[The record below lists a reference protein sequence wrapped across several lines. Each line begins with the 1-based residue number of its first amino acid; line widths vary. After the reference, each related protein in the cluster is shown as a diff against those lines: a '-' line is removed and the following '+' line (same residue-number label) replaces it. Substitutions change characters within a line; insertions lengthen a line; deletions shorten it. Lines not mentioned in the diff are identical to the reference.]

1 MGHKRK
7 TVSLTLESTVSS
19 DDAPPS
25 RDELFSI
32 IYEEDRVYLYQD
44 SARDHIISG
53 QDLPLRCHYEGNDF
67 EIDYRSLSGAANG
80 WKEWTTSVS
89 IRFQEP
95 LKSVSILS
103 SMWVCTGI
111 EIFFDVTI
119 LNQLASCWCHTTH
132 TFLVNWVEFSVTLED
147 VYALLLLP
155 ICGITSASEPLSKD
169 EKDLLSGLTEA
180 SNDLKKMMPRAV
192 RRALYPLACK
202 LARGKQLPIGAF
214 YLGTLYHNLDSIVRD
229 INSGSMKKISVVES
243 SFLQLFIWEHFHKL
257 APPRKCLKDGSP
269 RAWSRF
275 CSRLKGSVQLTD
287 IVDYISEFNF
297 HPYLTNICAYFTLDM
312 CDGSVVPL
320 TSEVRSNLNISRGGI
335 RFWFAICLP
344 RWLLFLQDNSK
355 SLSWSF
361 ISYCPDRVARKFGFD
376 QHVPHDRKAGSLE
389 KAPKS
394 CLLGSLQVSKRSHD
408 LFQLPCPTEGEDLT
422 TETGAHITSQ
432 ETQLVDPPGHGLVG
446 ERHVPS
452 RSIPD
457 DMMSTF
463 LEGDQSVLA
472 NSSHDGAISG
482 SIQTTIPVGPI
493 PTIASFGTGGF
504 LDFSKTSN
512 LFSQDQE
519 DISSRTP
526 TMANIGQN
534 SHKACPSAP
543 TDNPLVI
550 EHNQVESEYGKDLAA
565 LVGLDSE
572 CLAPLGPYTSQFC
585 SLYAS
590 LDKDFTS
597 FFENLSPIKK
607 SLFIQ
612 LSSPC
617 LPLLRLTFEIS
628 EQHYSHL
635 EYWKILFLIFLE
647 RPSVLGKIVESYFE
661 VVNSSI
667 RYRHLVGELEKICE
681 ERDIKVREIE
691 ELNHKIVGSVTPV
704 LGSKRVQ

>member
-169 EKDLLSGLTEA
+169 EKDL
-180 SNDLKKMMPRAV
+180 
-192 RRALYPLACK
+192 
-202 LARGKQLPIGAF
+202 F
-214 YLGTLYHNLDSIVRD
+214 
-229 INSGSMKKISVVES
+229 MKKISVVES
-243 SFLQLFIWEHFHKL
+243 SFLQLFIWEHFHML

-297 HPYLTNICAYFTLDM
+297 HPYLTNIGAYFTLDM

-320 TSEVRSNLNISRGGI
+320 TSEVRSNLNISRGG
-335 RFWFAICLP
+335 
-344 RWLLFLQDNSK
+344 
-355 SLSWSF
+355 
-361 ISYCPDRVARKFGFD
+361 
-376 QHVPHDRKAGSLE
+376 
-389 KAPKS
+389 
-394 CLLGSLQVSKRSHD
+394 
-408 LFQLPCPTEGEDLT
+408 PTEGEDLT

-463 LEGDQSVLA
+463 LEGDQSVLGDACWGSNLSKKGAETHKNHKLQSLPCSA

-534 SHKACPSAP
+534 AHKACPSAP

-565 LVGLDSE
+565 LVGLDSK

-681 ERDIKVREIE
+681 EQDIKVREIE
-691 ELNHKIVGSVTPV
+691 ELNHKIVGMKQRCKDQGSPSNIWVYTPP
-704 LGSKRVQ
+704 